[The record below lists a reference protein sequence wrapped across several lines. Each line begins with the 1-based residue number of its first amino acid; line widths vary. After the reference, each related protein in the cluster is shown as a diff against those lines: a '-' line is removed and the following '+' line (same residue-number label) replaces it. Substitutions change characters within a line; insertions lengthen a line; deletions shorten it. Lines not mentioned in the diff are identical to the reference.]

1 MGGFISEKD
10 VMGAI
15 DVPADSYYGAF
26 TQRAKNNF
34 QISGIRAHKELLIA
48 LATIK
53 KAAAMANVELKQL
66 DEKTGNAIIKAAE
79 EVISGKFDDYF
90 VLDVYQAGAGTPFNM
105 NCNEIIANRAT
116 EILGGNL
123 GQYTV
128 NANNHVN
135 MAQSTNDIIPTTTR
149 IAILLLLD
157 NLITEAKKFELS
169 LTKKGKEFSQILKT
183 GRTHWE
189 DAVPITLGQEF
200 ESYAVAVA
208 KDIKKI
214 MEAAEDL
221 KELGIGGTAIGTG
234 ITTHPKFHGAIIRKL
249 NDITNLGL
257 TITNNKIELTQNYN
271 SFANFSNSLN
281 SMAITIFRIANNLS
295 ILNSGPK
302 GGINEITLPD
312 VEPGSSIMP
321 GKINPSIPECA
332 IMVAFDVM
340 GKNKTVESA
349 AQYSI
354 LELNVM
360 CPLIAYN
367 ILQSMKILTN
377 SLKMFREL
385 CINGIEA
392 NEKRCNE
399 LLMKSTATSTALNPY
414 LGYQAVSKIVKEALK
429 EDKSVKEVI
438 LKYKLIDEYDL
449 NKILSPE
456 EMTVAKEANS
466 DLIKKIKNNNNYK
479 KFLEGL

>member
-1 MGGFISEKD
+1 M
-10 VMGAI
+10 
-15 DVPADSYYGAF
+15 
-26 TQRAKNNF
+26 R
-34 QISGIRAHKELLIA
+34 
-48 LATIK
+48 
-53 KAAAMANVELKQL
+53 
-66 DEKTGNAIIKAAE
+66 
-79 EVISGKFDDYF
+79 
-90 VLDVYQAGAGTPFNM
+90 
-105 NCNEIIANRAT
+105 
-116 EILGGNL
+116 
-123 GQYTV
+123 
-128 NANNHVN
+128 
-135 MAQSTNDIIPTTTR
+135 
-149 IAILLLLD
+149 D
-157 NLITEAKKFELS
+157 NGCI
-169 LTKKGKEFSQILKT
+169 
-183 GRTHWE
+183 
-189 DAVPITLGQEF
+189 
-200 ESYAVAVA
+200 
-208 KDIKKI
+208 
-214 MEAAEDL
+214 
-221 KELGIGGTAIGTG
+221 
-234 ITTHPKFHGAIIRKL
+234 
-249 NDITNLGL
+249 
-257 TITNNKIELTQNYN
+257 
-271 SFANFSNSLN
+271 
-281 SMAITIFRIANNLS
+281 
-295 ILNSGPK
+295 
-302 GGINEITLPD
+302 
-312 VEPGSSIMP
+312 
-321 GKINPSIPECA
+321 
-332 IMVAFDVM
+332 DVM